1 MDLGIAGRVAMV
13 TGGSRGLGRQIVLAL
28 AREGCRVAFCA
39 RGAEGLQQAVAAL
52 QGQGYPVLGVQ
63 ADVMTA
69 EGCQRFYDET
79 IRAFGK
85 VDILVH
91 NAGGTRGGRDFDS
104 ATDQDWMDT
113 LTLNLL
119 AAVRLCRLV
128 VPGMRERR
136 WGRIVTIASIWG
148 REYGGGPSYMVA
160 KAALIAFTKHMAT
173 TLAPYGVLCNSVAPG
188 SILFPGGSWDRFVK
202 NNPPAVVQEFIARNL
217 PMGRFGWPEPVGELV
232 AFLCSERANLIT
244 GACYTVDGGQSR
256 SLI

>member
-1 MDLGIAGRVAMV
+1 
-13 TGGSRGLGRQIVLAL
+13 
-28 AREGCRVAFCA
+28 VAFCA
-39 RGAEGLQQAVAAL
+39 RGKEAL
-52 QGQGYPVLGVQ
+52 RQTEEEVRRLGHEVKGVP

-69 EGCQRFYDET
+69 EGCRHFYEET
-79 IRAFGK
+79 VRAFGK

-91 NAGGTRGGRDFDS
+91 NAGGTRGGRDFEG
-104 ATDQDWMDT
+104 ATDQDWLDT

-128 VPGMRERR
+128 VPGMKERR

-148 REYGGGPSYMVA
+148 REYGGSPSYMVA
-160 KAALIAFTKHMAT
+160 KAALIAFTKHLAI

-188 SILFPGGSWDRFVK
+188 SILFPGGSWDRFVQT
-202 NNPPAVVQEFIARNL
+202 NPPDVVREFIARNL
-217 PMGRFGWPEPVGELV
+217 PMGRFGWPEPVGDVV
-232 AFLCSERANLIT
+232 AFLCSERANLVT